1 MSIRQRQ
8 VESVLKRAISEV
20 LGRRLAD
27 PRIRGMV
34 SITHIE
40 VRPDLREA
48 VVYVSVL
55 PQEYSRRTLHGLTDA
70 SGRIYQLIRKS
81 ITARTMPHL
90 RFELDESIKKE
101 AAVFDAIREGLESVP
116 PDPEESTP

>member
-8 VESVLKRAISEV
+8 IESVLKRAISEV

-40 VRPDLREA
+40 VRPDLRQA

-55 PQEYSRRTLHGLTDA
+55 PQEYSSLTLHGLTDA
-70 SGRIYQLIRKS
+70 SGRIHRLIRKS

-101 AAVFDAIREGLESVP
+101 AAVFDAIREGFESVP
-116 PDPEESTP
+116 PDPEESAP